1 MRQLAALLIIF
12 ILVAGC
18 PQEEQRYEYSVDSL
32 SIEGREHVFSHEYN
46 IFVKVSENSFGQGN
60 LLAIY
65 QDGTKIGEQFLE
77 EPLEE
82 FIFPWSAVSIGEYQ
96 LKAVIESSNGTAVSD
111 SKILGFT
118 VHPLGFYEFEN
129 DEASHPVETGVW
141 CAQEFTLDHS
151 VTISEVDLHLRS
163 PVPTAEGKTVS
174 LELVRPDNG
183 TPGNASLGSVSIP
196 STGMPSNSEW
206 HLFVFNKELSA
217 GNYWLVLKR
226 DDTAGIIAWTYAN
239 GNEANGAYCR
249 DLTVSE
255 EWFPIEGSFAFRI
268 Q

>member
-1 MRQLAALLIIF
+1 MRRLAALFIVL

-18 PQEEQRYEYSVDSL
+18 PQEEERYDYSVDFL

-65 QDGTKIGEQFLE
+65 QDETKIAEQSLAD
-77 EPLEE
+77 PIEE
-82 FIFPWSAVSIGEYQ
+82 FIFSWSAVSVGEYQ
-96 LKAVIESSNGTAVSD
+96 LKAVIESANGTAVSD
-111 SKILGFT
+111 SKALT
-118 VHPLGFYEFEN
+118 VSVNSLGFYEFEN
-129 DEASHPVETGVW
+129 NEASHPVETGVW
-141 CAQEFTLDHS
+141 CAQEFTLERS
-151 VTISEVDLHLRS
+151 VKISEVDLHLRS
-163 PVPTAEGKTVS
+163 PVSTTAGKTIS

-196 STGMPSNSEW
+196 STDVPSNSEW
-206 HLFVFNKELSA
+206 QSFVFNKELSA

-226 DDTAGIIAWTYAN
+226 DDTAGIIAWTHSN
-239 GNEANGAYCR
+239 GENANGAYCR

-255 EWFPIEGSFAFRI
+255 EWFPIEGNFAFRI